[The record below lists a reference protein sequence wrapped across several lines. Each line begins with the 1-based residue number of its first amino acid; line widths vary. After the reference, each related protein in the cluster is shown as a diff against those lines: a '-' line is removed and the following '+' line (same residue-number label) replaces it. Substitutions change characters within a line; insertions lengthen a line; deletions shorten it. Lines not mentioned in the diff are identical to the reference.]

1 MFHLAAIVK
10 VVKLLLEVV
19 EYLRV
24 SRHVCRQDE
33 NYHVSS
39 HLAFVCEQ
47 EMYLIS
53 KYAVFLNI
61 VQKGGGIKPMFKK
74 YRIRNGI
81 LT

>member
-19 EYLRV
+19 EDLRV

-39 HLAFVCEQ
+39 HLAVLCEQ
-47 EMYLIS
+47 EMYLFS
-53 KYAVFLNI
+53 KYAAF
-61 VQKGGGIKPMFKK
+61 FEHC
-74 YRIRNGI
+74 
-81 LT
+81 